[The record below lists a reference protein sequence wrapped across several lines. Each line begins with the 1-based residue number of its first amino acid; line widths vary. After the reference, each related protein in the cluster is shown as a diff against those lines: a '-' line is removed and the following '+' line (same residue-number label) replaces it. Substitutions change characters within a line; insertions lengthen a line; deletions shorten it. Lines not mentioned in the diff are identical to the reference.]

1 MLLPRSVGVFVH
13 LMGPDVALRQAAEL
27 SPVNA
32 ASLYLS
38 VNWSELSVLSLSHF
52 VLFIPKVLSPVWQ
65 GSMNTVFFTMS
76 DT

>member
-1 MLLPRSVGVFVH
+1 MLLPRSVSVFVPP
-13 LMGPDVALRQAAEL
+13 MGPDLALGQAAEM

-52 VLFIPKVLSPVWQ
+52 VLFIPTVLSPV
-65 GSMNTVFFTMS
+65 
-76 DT
+76 